1 MRRTVNIW
9 VLIGALF
16 CVLVAFF
23 CMSSS
28 LSRSI
33 GELDDAYGQRK
44 ARLAELQNDQAALK
58 DTLASVGSDAY
69 IENQARTVYGYMMP
83 DEIRLVISNP
93 ETLYGEEGVP
103 SR

>member
-1 MRRTVNIW
+1 MKSQGEYEIE
-9 VLIGALF
+9 IKELF
-16 CVLVAFF
+16 ILFQKEG
-23 CMSSS
+23 M
-28 LSRSI
+28 
-33 GELDDAYGQRK
+33 Q
-44 ARLAELQNDQAALK
+44 RLAELQNDQAALK

>member
-1 MRRTVNIW
+1 MRA
-9 VLIGALF
+9 G
-16 CVLVAFF
+16 CFF
-23 CMSSS
+23 LHERFSSQA
-28 LSRSI
+28 I
-33 GELDDAYGQRK
+33 GELDDAYDLSK

-69 IENQARTVYGYMMP
+69 IESQARTVYGYMMP

>member
-1 MRRTVNIW
+1 MRKTVNIW
-9 VLIGALF
+9 VLIGLLF

-23 CMSSS
+23 CMSAS
-28 LSRSI
+28 LSQAI
-33 GELDDAYGQRK
+33 GELDDAYDLSK
-44 ARLAELQNDQAALK
+44 ARLAELQNDQA
-58 DTLASVGSDAY
+58 SVGSDAY
-69 IENQARTVYGYMMP
+69 IESQARTVYGYMMP